1 MRKRKLGIVAV
12 VVLFSFSLALFKGQ
26 VTHSMT
32 AHMDAVTGLAID
44 PHGLYILS
52 GSKLSLSLS
61 FILSLPLSTPLGH
74 DGSLRFWSMETK
86 TCVQE
91 ITAHRKRFDES
102 IYNVTCHLTK
112 PFFASAGADGIAKVL
127 L

>member
-1 MRKRKLGIVAV
+1 
-12 VVLFSFSLALFKGQ
+12 
-26 VTHSMT
+26 MT

-52 GSKLSLSLS
+52 GSKSFLFISLRV
-61 FILSLPLSTPLGH
+61 ITIGH
-74 DGSLRFWSMETK
+74 DGSLRFWSVESK

-112 PFFASAGADGIAKVL
+112 PFFASAGADSIAKVL
-127 L
+127 V

>member
-1 MRKRKLGIVAV
+1 MFYLLYGTPTTQINKVLSHPTLPIVITAHEDKYIC
-12 VVLFSFSLALFKGQ
+12 FFDSKSGQ

-52 GSKLSLSLS
+52 GS
-61 FILSLPLSTPLGH
+61 H